1 MKNNQD
7 GHGSS
12 AKMGLVMNI
21 KIKRLIQIYK
31 TWQTHKYKQHLDI
44 RKKIPW
50 AGLEIY
56 NSEEQ
61 LKKWQIYI
69 WDC

>member
-1 MKNNQD
+1 
-7 GHGSS
+7 
-12 AKMGLVMNI
+12 MNI
-21 KIKRLIQIYK
+21 KIKRLIKIYK